1 MGGWV
6 SRGMVDRKC
15 RTDDLDLRSI
25 SIKVSADLK
34 VTYLQW
40 SLRMLTA
47 CVTCSEDLEQGCV
60 SGELVG

>member
-1 MGGWV
+1 
-6 SRGMVDRKC
+6 MVDRKC